1 MTAPN
6 DDVRE
11 FVALFESAQVKL
23 SKDASMVE
31 KAMTEVI
38 IDFLQLIEKH
48 ALDEAIVILEAHPRV
63 LQILGLLRLEAGL
76 AGSTQ
81 EH

>member
-1 MTAPN
+1 MTATKT
-6 DDVRE
+6 DVRQ
-11 FVALFESAQVKL
+11 FIAIFESAQVKL
-23 SKDASMVE
+23 AGEASMVE

-48 ALDEAIVILEAHPRV
+48 ALDEAIVILEQHPRV
-63 LQILGLLRLEAGL
+63 LQILGLLRLEEVYARQ
-76 AGSTQ
+76 TQ